1 MVKMQRK
8 IIQIAKST
16 KVISIP
22 KEWVELNKIAKGDSV
37 ELEIKNNDLIIRG
50 KPQKTTVSLD
60 FTGFSEDLIWRHL
73 ISLYRK
79 GVDIAEITYREQ
91 ETFKILQ
98 NFVKDL
104 LGWGIT
110 QHTKDKIVIKEL
122 ISNKDTNMEEIL
134 NKMFSLL
141 IELGRSVSNG
151 LKARDSL
158 VLKNIPSQDYNIN
171 RFANL
176 CLRLIN
182 KNHYENK
189 NSLYVIITALEEIG
203 DEYRNCA
210 ILEKFSS
217 ETLNLFDSVNALLE
231 DYYELYSKFDKERLI
246 NFYKKTERIIDNM
259 EKIKKQN
266 PNDAQLLNYLRTIIY
281 LIKSLVEETMVLR
294 L

>member
-1 MVKMQRK
+1 M
-8 IIQIAKST
+8 
-16 KVISIP
+16 
-22 KEWVELNKIAKGDSV
+22 D
-37 ELEIKNNDLIIRG
+37 
-50 KPQKTTVSLD
+50 
-60 FTGFSEDLIWRHL
+60 
-73 ISLYRK
+73 
-79 GVDIAEITYREQ
+79 
-91 ETFKILQ
+91 
-98 NFVKDL
+98 
-104 LGWGIT
+104 
-110 QHTKDKIVIKEL
+110 
-122 ISNKDTNMEEIL
+122 EIL

-141 IELGRSVSNG
+141 IDLGKSVSNG
-151 LKARDSL
+151 LKTRDSI

-189 NSLYVIITALEEIG
+189 NSLYNIITSLEEIG

-217 ETLNLFDSVNALLE
+217 ETLNLFDSVNTLLE
-231 DYYELYSKFDKERLI
+231 DYHELYLKFDREKLVS
-246 NFYKKTERIIDNM
+246 FYRKTEKILDNM

-281 LIKSLVEETMVLR
+281 LMKSLVEETMVLR

>member
-8 IIQIAKST
+8 LIQIAKST
-16 KVISIP
+16 KVISLP
-22 KEWVELNKIAKGDSV
+22 REWIEQNKLVKGDSI
-37 ELEIKNNDLIIRG
+37 ELEIRNNDLIIRG
-50 KPQKTTVSLD
+50 KPQKNSVSLD

-79 GVDIAEITYREQ
+79 GIDIAEIKYDNQ

-122 ISNKDTNMEEIL
+122 ISNKDTDMDEIL

-141 IELGRSVSNG
+141 IDLGKSVSNG
-151 LKARDSL
+151 LKTRDSI

-189 NSLYVIITALEEIG
+189 NSLYNIITSLEEIG

-217 ETLNLFDSVNALLE
+217 ETLNLFDSVNTLLE
-231 DYYELYSKFDKERLI
+231 DYHELYLKFDREKLVS
-246 NFYKKTERIIDNM
+246 FYRKTEKILDNM

-281 LIKSLVEETMVLR
+281 LMKSLVEETMVLR

>member
-1 MVKMQRK
+1 MQRK

-16 KVISIP
+16 KVISLP
-22 KEWVELNKIAKGDSV
+22 REWVELNKIAKGDSV
-37 ELEIKNNDLIIRG
+37 ELEIKNSDLIIRG
-50 KPQKTTVSLD
+50 KPQKTSVSLD

-79 GVDIAEITYREQ
+79 GIDIAEITYKEQ

-110 QHTKDKIVIKEL
+110 QHTKDKIIIREL
-122 ISNKDTNMEEIL
+122 ISNKDTNMDEIL

-141 IELGRSVSNG
+141 IDLGKSVSTG
-151 LKARDSL
+151 LKTRDSI

-189 NSLYVIITALEEIG
+189 NSLYNIITALEEIG

-217 ETLNLFDSVNALLE
+217 ETLYLFDSVNTLLE
-231 DYYELYSKFDKERLI
+231 DYHELYLNFDREKLV
-246 NFYKKTERIIDNM
+246 NFYRKTEKIIDNM

>member
-246 NFYKKTERIIDNM
+246 NFYKKTERIIDNL

>member
-1 MVKMQRK
+1 MQRK
-8 IIQIAKST
+8 LIQIAKST
-16 KVISIP
+16 KVISLP
-22 KEWVELNKIAKGDSV
+22 REWIEQNKLAKGDSI

-50 KPQKTTVSLD
+50 NPQKTTVSLD

-79 GVDIAEITYREQ
+79 GIDIAEIKYDNQ

-122 ISNKDTNMEEIL
+122 ISNKDTDMDEIL

-141 IELGRSVSNG
+141 IDLGKSVSNG
-151 LKARDSL
+151 LKTKDSI

-182 KNHYENK
+182 KNNYENK
-189 NSLYVIITALEEIG
+189 NSLYNIITTLEEIG

-217 ETLNLFDSVNALLE
+217 ETLNLFDSVNSLLE
-231 DYYELYSKFDKERLI
+231 DYHELYLNFGREKLV
-246 NFYKKTERIIDNM
+246 NFYKKTEKMLDNL

-266 PNDAQLLNYLRTIIY
+266 PNDAQLINYLRTVIY